1 MPEEALE
8 TQDVQEMKEKLEESG
23 GEGEGRGE
31 DGGGDGRER
40 KANAWTVWLS
50 LSTAVIA
57 VLAAIASLEAG
68 ANANDA
74 ILRKDDAILHQS
86 RAGDAWSHYQA
97 AGIKSVVYATQAA
110 AVTQPEVAARWQV
123 EADRERDM
131 QKDIKTEADA
141 EEARVEEMDE
151 KAAHKLHVHHQ
162 FAKSVTVFQV
172 SIALAAIAALTR
184 RKPMW
189 WVSLAVG
196 ACGLAFFAIGISL
209 S

>member
-8 TQDVQEMKEKLEESG
+8 TQDVQEMKERLEESREEGG
-23 GEGEGRGE
+23 GEA
-31 DGGGDGRER
+31 R
-40 KANAWTVWLS
+40 KNAWTVWLS

-86 RAGDAWSHYQA
+86 RAGDAWAHYQA

-110 AVTQPEVAARWQV
+110 SAAPELAARWQG
-123 EADRERDM
+123 EADRERAT
-131 QKDIKTEADA
+131 QKEVKEEADA
-141 EEARVEEMDE
+141 EDARVEEMDE
-151 KAAHKLHVHHQ
+151 KASHKLHVHHQ

-196 ACGLAFFAIGISL
+196 VSGVVFFVIGLSL
-209 S
+209 G

>member
-8 TQDVQEMKEKLEESG
+8 TQDVQEIKEKLEES
-23 GEGEGRGE
+23 RGE
-31 DGGGDGRER
+31 RDGRER
-40 KANAWTVWLS
+40 TGEGERNANAWTVWLS

-110 AVTQPEVAARWQV
+110 ALAPPEVAARWQV

-196 ACGLAFFAIGISL
+196 ACGLAFFAIGVSL
-209 S
+209 N

>member
-8 TQDVQEMKEKLEESG
+8 TQELKDKLEEA
-23 GEGEGRGE
+23 GEASEAEEERNGRGPTP
-31 DGGGDGRER
+31 
-40 KANAWTVWLS
+40 WTMWLS

-74 ILRKDDAILHQS
+74 IVRKDDAILHQ
-86 RAGDAWSHYQA
+86 AKADDAWAHYQA
-97 AGIKSVVYATQAA
+97 AGIKAVVYATQAEGASRPELA
-110 AVTQPEVAARWQV
+110 AKWQG
-123 EADRERDM
+123 EAERERSA
-131 QKDIKTEADA
+131 QRGRKDEAEA
-141 EEARVEEMDE
+141 EEVRVDEMDE
-151 KAAHKLHVHHQ
+151 KAAHNLHVHHQ

-189 WVSLAVG
+189 WVSLAAGG
-196 ACGLAFFAIGISL
+196 AGAAFFALGIL
-209 S
+209 LH

>member
-1 MPEEALE
+1 MPEEAIE
-8 TQDVQEMKEKLEESG
+8 TQELKDKLEEA
-23 GEGEGRGE
+23 GEAGEERSEGRAGPPP
-31 DGGGDGRER
+31 
-40 KANAWTVWLS
+40 WTMWLS

-74 ILRKDDAILHQS
+74 IVRKDDAILHQ
-86 RAGDAWSHYQA
+86 AKADDAWAHYQA
-97 AGIKSVVYATQAA
+97 AGIKSVVYATQADGATRPDLA
-110 AVTQPEVAARWQV
+110 AKWHG
-123 EADRERDM
+123 EADRERSS
-131 QKDIKTEADA
+131 QKALKDEAEG

-189 WVSLAVG
+189 WVSLAAGG
-196 ACGLAFFAIGISL
+196 AGAAFFAVGVL
-209 S
+209 LH

>member
-8 TQDVQEMKEKLEESG
+8 TQELKDNLEEAREASEG
-23 GEGEGRGE
+23 GEG
-31 DGGGDGRER
+31 GG
-40 KANAWTVWLS
+40 APPTPWTLWLS

-74 ILRKDDAILHQS
+74 ILRKDDAILHQ
-86 RAGDAWSHYQA
+86 AKADDAWAHYQA
-97 AGIKSVVYATQAA
+97 AGIKGVVYATQAEGASRPDLA
-110 AVTQPEVAARWQV
+110 AKWQG
-123 EADRERDM
+123 EAERERGQ
-131 QKDIKTEADA
+131 QKSLKEDAEA

-151 KAAHKLHVHHQ
+151 KAIHKLHVHHK
-162 FAKSVTVFQV
+162 FAGSVTVFQV

-184 RKPMW
+184 RKLMW
-189 WVSLAVG
+189 WVSLAAGGVG
-196 ACGLAFFAIGISL
+196 AASFVMGLLL

>member
-8 TQDVQEMKEKLEESG
+8 TQELKEKLEESQEG
-23 GEGEGRGE
+23 HGEGS
-31 DGGGDGRER
+31 
-40 KANAWTVWLS
+40 ANAWTVWLS

-86 RAGDAWSHYQA
+86 RADDAWTHYQA
-97 AGIKSVVYATQAA
+97 AGIKAVVYATQAEA
-110 AVTQPEVAARWQV
+110 AARPELAAKWQN
-123 EADRERDM
+123 ESERERAE
-131 QKDIKTEADA
+131 QRKIKDEA
-141 EEARVEEMDE
+141 EIEQERVAEMDE
-151 KAAHKLHVHHQ
+151 KAAHKLHVHHE
-162 FAKSVTVFQV
+162 FARSVTVFQV

-196 ACGLAFFAIGISL
+196 ATGAAFFVLGFL
-209 S
+209 RQ

>member
-1 MPEEALE
+1 MPEEVLE
-8 TQDVQEMKEKLEESG
+8 TQELKERLDEAQEQG
-23 GEGEGRGE
+23 GEGGP
-31 DGGGDGRER
+31 
-40 KANAWTVWLS
+40 NAWTTWLS

-57 VLAAIASLEAG
+57 VLAAISSLEAG

-86 RAGDAWSHYQA
+86 RADDAWGHYQA
-97 AGIKSVVYATQAA
+97 AGIKAVVYATQAEA
-110 AVTQPEVAARWQV
+110 ATRPDLAAKWQH
-123 EADRERDM
+123 ESDRERAEQRTIRD
-131 QKDIKTEADA
+131 EAEGEQEHVA
-141 EEARVEEMDE
+141 EMDE
-151 KAAHKLHVHHQ
+151 RATHRLHVHHE

-196 ACGLAFFAIGISL
+196 ATGAGFFVLGLMRL
-209 S
+209 

>member
-8 TQDVQEMKEKLEESG
+8 TQELKDKLEEA
-23 GEGEGRGE
+23 GEAGAEEEREARGPTP
-31 DGGGDGRER
+31 
-40 KANAWTVWLS
+40 WTMWLS

-74 ILRKDDAILHQS
+74 IVRKDDAILHQS
-86 RAGDAWSHYQA
+86 KAGDAWAHYQA
-97 AGIKSVVYATQAA
+97 AGIKAVMYATQA
-110 AVTQPEVAARWQV
+110 EGAARPELGAKWRG
-123 EADRERDM
+123 EAERERSA
-131 QKDIKTEADA
+131 QQGLKDEAEG
-141 EEARVEEMDE
+141 EEAVALEMDE

-162 FAKSVTVFQV
+162 FARSVTVFQV

-189 WVSLAVG
+189 WVSLAAG
-196 ACGLAFFAIGISL
+196 AAGAVFFVMGVLL

>member
-1 MPEEALE
+1 MPEEAIE
-8 TQDVQEMKEKLEESG
+8 TQELKDNLDESREQREEG
-23 GEGEGRGE
+23 GIDR
-31 DGGGDGRER
+31 DSR
-40 KANAWTVWLS
+40 AWTIWLS

-86 RAGDAWSHYQA
+86 KAGDAWSHYQA
-97 AGIKSVVYATQAA
+97 AGIKAVVYATQGASA
-110 AVTQPEVAARWQV
+110 TQPEAAARFQG
-123 EADRERDM
+123 EAERERSA
-131 QKDIKTEADA
+131 QKEIKNEADA

-151 KAAHKLHVHHQ
+151 KASHKLHVHHQ

-196 ACGLAFFAIGISL
+196 ASGLAFFVMGL
-209 S
+209 LLN

>member
-8 TQDVQEMKEKLEESG
+8 TQELKDKLEEA
-23 GEGEGRGE
+23 GEAGEE
-31 DGGGDGRER
+31 REGNR
-40 KANAWTVWLS
+40 APTPWTMWLS

-74 ILRKDDAILHQS
+74 IVRKDDAILHQS
-86 RAGDAWSHYQA
+86 KADDAWAHYQA
-97 AGIKSVVYATQAA
+97 AGIKAVVYATQADG
-110 AVTQPEVAARWQV
+110 TSRPDLAARWQG
-123 EADRERDM
+123 EAERERSG
-131 QKDIKTEADA
+131 QRALKEEAEA
-141 EEARVEEMDE
+141 EQARVEEMDE

-184 RKPMW
+184 RKAMW
-189 WVSLAVG
+189 WVSLAAGG
-196 ACGLAFFAIGISL
+196 AGAALFVLGIL
-209 S
+209 LG